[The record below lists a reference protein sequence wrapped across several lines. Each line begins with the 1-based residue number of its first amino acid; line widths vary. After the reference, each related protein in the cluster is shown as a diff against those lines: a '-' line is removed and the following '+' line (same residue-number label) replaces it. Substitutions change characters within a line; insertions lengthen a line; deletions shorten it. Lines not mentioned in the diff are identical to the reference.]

1 MPIAA
6 ALPILTAQIQSAQN
20 MGIAGSPDLISFI
33 IASTLASVAPMG
45 LIMAGLGLIPLV
57 TAGVSATQTILK
69 SSYDTGIAG
78 SPSLTSQII
87 ASAVAAL
94 CPLVPPTGITLL
106 KTLLESIDNLNIAGK
121 NELTSQM
128 QASAIVAYFTAGL
141 VI

>member
-20 MGIAGSPDLISFI
+20 MGIAGSPDLISSI

-45 LIMAGLGLIPLV
+45 LMFMGVTMVPLV
-57 TAGVSATQTILK
+57 PAGVSATQSIMK
-69 SSYDTGIAG
+69 SAYNTGIAG
-78 SPSLTSQII
+78 SSSLTSQII
-87 ASAVAAL
+87 SSAVAAL

-106 KTLLESIDNLNIAGK
+106 QTLLQSIDNLDIAGK